1 MNPLRWPER
10 VPIETLMGVFGTML
24 FPIFTF
30 LLVEVV
36 WFCVLLGVTM
46 RGSSR

>member
-1 MNPLRWPER
+1 MNPLRWPEL
-10 VPIETLMGVFGTML
+10 VPIETLVGVFGTAL
-24 FPIFTF
+24 VVVVAF